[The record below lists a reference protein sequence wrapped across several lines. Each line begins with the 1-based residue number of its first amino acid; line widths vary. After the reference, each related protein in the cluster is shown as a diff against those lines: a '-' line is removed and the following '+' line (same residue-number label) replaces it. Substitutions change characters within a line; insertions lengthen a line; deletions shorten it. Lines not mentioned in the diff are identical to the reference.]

1 MGAIHDNDDALLSAH
16 LVREYLDH
24 YKMDYTLSVYL
35 PEVAIQHSKDFKE
48 SQEKSYL
55 QKKAG
60 VIQDKSD
67 QPVLM

>member
-1 MGAIHDNDDALLSAH
+1 
-16 LVREYLDH
+16 
-24 YKMDYTLSVYL
+24 MDYTLSVYL

-67 QPVLM
+67 QPVLMQMLQMLKN